1 MKTKNHLRTRIFQGV
16 TLVVLSAYAVTVI
29 YPLLWMIVSGF
40 KTNKEIFGDTWALP
54 ANWSLDNYKQAW
66 DIGVGTY
73 FVNSVI
79 VTVSAMVLTIFFAA
93 LIAFV
98 FARFQFPFKKFLFA
112 LVLGGM
118 MLSPEV
124 SLISL
129 YKMLQSMKL
138 YNTYFALIL
147 PYSAFRIPFSAFLMW
162 SYFKDLPLEIEESAY
177 LDGCSSFQMF
187 YKMIL
192 PMSKP
197 VVATAALLAAMTF
210 WNEFMFGL
218 VFIESSSLKTIPIGL
233 MNLRGTLTTEWA
245 IMLAG
250 LTISALPMIVV
261 FLVFQ
266 KQLVRGMTAG
276 GVKG

>member
-1 MKTKNHLRTRIFQGV
+1 MKDAKGKLLRGI
-16 TLVVLSAYAVTVI
+16 TLIVLSAYALTVI
-29 YPLLWMIVSGF
+29 YPLLWMLMSGF
-40 KTNKEIFGDTWALP
+40 KTNKEIFGNTWALP
-54 ANWSLDNYKQAW
+54 KKWSLENYITAW
-66 DIGVGTY
+66 DIGVGRY
-73 FVNSVI
+73 FFNSVV
-79 VTVSAMVLTIFFAA
+79 VTLIAMVLTILCAS

-98 FARFQFPFKKFLFA
+98 LARSNFRGKTVLFLF
-112 LVLGGM
+112 VLGGM

-129 YKMLQSMKL
+129 YKLLQGMGI
-138 YNTYFALIL
+138 YNTYWALII
-147 PYSAFRIPFSAFLMW
+147 PYTAFRIPFTAFLMW

-177 LDGCSSFQMF
+177 LDGCSVFQIF

-218 VFIESSSLKTIPIGL
+218 VFIESTALKTIPIGL
-233 MNLRGTLTTEWA
+233 MNLRGTLTTKWS

-250 LTISALPMIVV
+250 LSISALPMIIV

>member
-1 MKTKNHLRTRIFQGV
+1 MKDIKGKMLRGA
-16 TLVVLSAYAVTVI
+16 TLVVLSAYALTVI
-29 YPLLWMIVSGF
+29 YPLLWMLVSGF
-40 KTNKEIFGDTWALP
+40 KTNKEIFGNTWALP
-54 ANWSLDNYKQAW
+54 KNWSFDNYIAAW

-73 FVNSVI
+73 FANSVI
-79 VTVSAMVLTIFFAA
+79 VTVIAMLLTVVFAA

-98 FARFQFPFKKFLFA
+98 LARFEFRMKTFLFI

-129 YKMLQSMKL
+129 YKMMQGMGI
-138 YNTYFALIL
+138 YNTYWALII
-147 PYSAFRIPFSAFLMW
+147 PYTAFRIPFTTFLMW
-162 SYFKDLPLEIEESAY
+162 SYFKDLPIEIEESAY
-177 LDGCSSFQMF
+177 LDGCTTFQIF
-187 YKMIL
+187 TRMIL

-197 VVATAALLAAMTF
+197 VVATSALLAAMTF

-218 VFIESSSLKTIPIGL
+218 VFIESTALKTIPIGL
-233 MNLRGTLTTEWA
+233 MNLRGTLTTKWS

-261 FLVFQ
+261 FLIFQ

>member
-1 MKTKNHLRTRIFQGV
+1 
-16 TLVVLSAYAVTVI
+16 
-29 YPLLWMIVSGF
+29 
-40 KTNKEIFGDTWALP
+40 
-54 ANWSLDNYKQAW
+54 W

-73 FVNSVI
+73 FANSVI
-79 VTVSAMVLTIFFAA
+79 VTVIAMLMTVVFAA

-98 FARFQFPFKKFLFA
+98 LARFEFRMKTFLFI

-129 YKMLQSMKL
+129 YKMMQGMGI
-138 YNTYFALIL
+138 YNTYWALII
-147 PYSAFRIPFSAFLMW
+147 PYTAFRIPFTTFLMW
-162 SYFKDLPLEIEESAY
+162 SYFKDLPIEIEESAY
-177 LDGCSSFQMF
+177 LDGCTTFQIF
-187 YKMIL
+187 TRMIL

-197 VVATAALLAAMTF
+197 VVATSALLAAMTF

-218 VFIESSSLKTIPIGL
+218 VFIESTALKTIPIGL
-233 MNLRGTLTTEWA
+233 MNLRGTLTTKWS

-261 FLVFQ
+261 FLIFQ

>member
-1 MKTKNHLRTRIFQGV
+1 MKDFKGKALRGTI
-16 TLVVLSAYAVTVI
+16 LLVLSTYALTVI
-29 YPLLWMIVSGF
+29 YPLLWMLVSGF
-40 KTNKEIFGDTWALP
+40 KTNKEIFGNTWALP
-54 ANWSLDNYKQAW
+54 ASWSFDNYKTAW

-79 VTVSAMVLTIFFAA
+79 VTLVSMVFTVVFAA

-98 FARFQFPFKKFLFA
+98 LARFQFKGKTFLFL

-129 YKMLQSMKL
+129 YKMLQGMHI
-138 YNTYFALIL
+138 YNTYWALII
-147 PYSAFRIPFSAFLMW
+147 PYSAFRIPFTAFLMW
-162 SYFKDLPLEIEESAY
+162 SYFKDLPIEIEESAY
-177 LDGCSSFQMF
+177 LDGCSTFQIF
-187 YKMIL
+187 YRMIV

-197 VVATAALLAAMTF
+197 VVATSALLAAMTF

-218 VFIESSSLKTIPIGL
+218 VFIESTALKTIPIGL
-233 MNLRGTLTTEWA
+233 MNLRGTLTTKWS

-250 LTISALPMIVV
+250 LSISALPMIVV
-261 FLVFQ
+261 FLLFQ

>member
-1 MKTKNHLRTRIFQGV
+1 MKDLKGKLIRGTIVIF
-16 TLVVLSAYAVTVI
+16 LSGYAITVI

-40 KTNKEIFGDTWALP
+40 KTNKEIFTNTWALP
-54 ANWSLDNYKQAW
+54 KTWSLENYITAW
-66 DIGVGTY
+66 KIGVGTY
-73 FVNSVI
+73 FTNSVI
-79 VTVSAMVLTIFFAA
+79 VTVVSVILTILFSS

-98 FARFQFPFKKFLFA
+98 LARFEFRFKTAVFVA
-112 LVLGGM
+112 VLGGM

-129 YKMLQSMKL
+129 YKLLQGMGL
-138 YNTYFALIL
+138 YNTYWALIL
-147 PYSAFRIPFSAFLMW
+147 PYTAFRIPISAFLMW
-162 SYFKDLPLEIEESAY
+162 SYFKELPIEIEESAY
-177 LDGCSSFQMF
+177 LDGCSAFQIF

-197 VVATAALLAAMTF
+197 IVATTALLAAMTF

-218 VFIESSSLKTIPIGL
+218 VFIESSALKTIPLGL
-233 MNLRGTLTTEWA
+233 MNLRGTLTTKWSV
-245 IMLAG
+245 MLAG
-250 LTISALPMIVV
+250 LTISALPMIIV

>member
-1 MKTKNHLRTRIFQGV
+1 MKDLKGKLLRGI
-16 TLVVLSAYAVTVI
+16 TLIILSTYALTVI
-29 YPLLWMIVSGF
+29 YPLLWMLMSGF
-40 KTNKEIFGDTWALP
+40 KTNKEIFGNTWALP
-54 ANWSLDNYKQAW
+54 KKWSLENYITAW
-66 DIGVGTY
+66 NIGVGRY
-73 FVNSVI
+73 FFNSVV
-79 VTVSAMVLTIFFAA
+79 VTLIAMALTILCAS

-98 FARFQFPFKKFLFA
+98 LARFNFRGKTVLFLF
-112 LVLGGM
+112 VLGGM

-129 YKMLQSMKL
+129 YKLLQGMGI
-138 YNTYFALIL
+138 YNTYWALII
-147 PYSAFRIPFSAFLMW
+147 PYTAFRIPFTAFLMW

-177 LDGCSSFQMF
+177 LDGCSVFQIF

-197 VVATAALLAAMTF
+197 VVATGALLAAMTF

-218 VFIESSSLKTIPIGL
+218 VFIESTALKTIPIGL
-233 MNLRGTLTTEWA
+233 MNLRGTLTTKWS

-250 LTISALPMIVV
+250 LSISALPMIIV
-261 FLVFQ
+261 FLIFQ

>member
-1 MKTKNHLRTRIFQGV
+1 MKDIKGKMLRGG
-16 TLVVLSAYAVTVI
+16 TLVVLSAYALTVI
-29 YPLLWMIVSGF
+29 YPLFWMLVSGF
-40 KTNKEIFGDTWALP
+40 KTNKEIFGNTWALP
-54 ANWSLDNYKQAW
+54 KNWSLENYKTAW

-79 VTVSAMVLTIFFAA
+79 VTVIAMILTVVFAA

-98 FARFQFPFKKFLFA
+98 LARFEFRMKTFLFV

-129 YKMLQSMKL
+129 YKMLQGMGI
-138 YNTYFALIL
+138 YNTYWALII
-147 PYSAFRIPFSAFLMW
+147 PYSAFRIPFTTFLMW
-162 SYFKDLPLEIEESAY
+162 SYFKDLPIEIEESAY
-177 LDGCSSFQMF
+177 LDGCTTFQIF
-187 YKMIL
+187 LKMIL

-197 VVATAALLAAMTF
+197 VVATSALLAAMTF

-218 VFIESSSLKTIPIGL
+218 VFIESTALKTIPIGL
-233 MNLRGTLTTEWA
+233 MNLRGTLTTKWS

-250 LTISALPMIVV
+250 LSISALPMIVV
-261 FLVFQ
+261 FLIFQ

>member
-1 MKTKNHLRTRIFQGV
+1 MKDPKGKLIRGILLVFLCAY
-16 TLVVLSAYAVTVI
+16 TLTVI

-40 KTNKEIFGDTWALP
+40 KTNKEIFTNTWALP
-54 ANWSLDNYKQAW
+54 QSWSLSNYIDAW
-66 DIGVGTY
+66 NVGVGTY
-73 FVNSVI
+73 FKNSVI
-79 VTVSAMVLTIFFAA
+79 VTVIAVVLTIFFSA

-98 FARFQFPFKKFLFA
+98 LARFDFRFKTLLFVA
-112 LVLGGM
+112 VLGGM

-129 YKMLQSMKL
+129 YKLLQSLGL
-138 YNTYFALIL
+138 YNTYWALIL
-147 PYSAFRIPFSAFLMW
+147 PYTAFRIPFSTFLMW
-162 SYFKDLPLEIEESAY
+162 AYFKELPIEIEESAY
-177 LDGCSSFQMF
+177 MDGCTTFQLF
-187 YKMIL
+187 YKMIV

-197 VVATAALLAAMTF
+197 IVATTALLAAMNF

-218 VFIESSSLKTIPIGL
+218 VFIESSNLKTIPLGL
-233 MNLRGTLTTEWA
+233 MNLRGTLTTNWA
-245 IMLAG
+245 VMLAG
-250 LTISALPMIVV
+250 LTISALPMIIV

>member
-1 MKTKNHLRTRIFQGV
+1 MKDIKGKMLRGA
-16 TLVVLSAYAVTVI
+16 TLVVLSAYALTVI
-29 YPLLWMIVSGF
+29 YPLLWMLVSGF
-40 KTNKEIFGDTWALP
+40 KTNKEIFGNTWALP
-54 ANWSLDNYKQAW
+54 KNWSFDNYIAAW

-73 FVNSVI
+73 FANSVI
-79 VTVSAMVLTIFFAA
+79 VTVIAMLMTVVFAA

-98 FARFQFPFKKFLFA
+98 LARFEFRMKTFLFI

-129 YKMLQSMKL
+129 YKMMQGMGI
-138 YNTYFALIL
+138 YNTYWALII
-147 PYSAFRIPFSAFLMW
+147 PYTAFRIPFTTFLMW
-162 SYFKDLPLEIEESAY
+162 SYFKDLPIEIEESAY
-177 LDGCSSFQMF
+177 LDGCTTFQIF
-187 YKMIL
+187 TRMIL

-197 VVATAALLAAMTF
+197 VVATSALLAAMTF

-218 VFIESSSLKTIPIGL
+218 VFIESTALKTIPIGL
-233 MNLRGTLTTEWA
+233 MNLRGTLTTKWS

-261 FLVFQ
+261 FLIFQ
-266 KQLVRGMTAG
+266 KQLV
-276 GVKG
+276 

>member
-1 MKTKNHLRTRIFQGV
+1 MKDAKGK
-16 TLVVLSAYAVTVI
+16 LVRGILLLFLSLYAITVI

-40 KTNKEIFGDTWALP
+40 KTNKEIFGNTWALP
-54 ANWSLDNYKQAW
+54 KNWSLENYVTAW
-66 DIGVGTY
+66 NIGVGTY
-73 FVNSVI
+73 FINSVI
-79 VTVSAMVLTIFFAA
+79 VTVLSMLITIVGSAL
-93 LIAFV
+93 LAFV
-98 FARFQFPFKKFLFA
+98 LARFEFRFKSVLFMC
-112 LVLGGM
+112 VLGGM

-124 SLISL
+124 CLVSL
-129 YKMLQSMKL
+129 YKLLQNMGL
-138 YNTYFALIL
+138 YNTYWALIL

-162 SYFKDLPLEIEESAY
+162 SHFKELPREIEESAY
-177 LDGCSSFQMF
+177 MDGCTVFQIF

-197 VVATAALLAAMTF
+197 IIATTALLAAMTF

-218 VFIESSSLKTIPIGL
+218 VFIESSALKTIPLGL
-233 MNLRGTLTTEWA
+233 MNLRGTLTTKWS

-250 LTISALPMIVV
+250 LTISALPMIIV
-261 FLVFQ
+261 FLLFQ

>member
-1 MKTKNHLRTRIFQGV
+1 MKDLRGKALRGGI
-16 TLVVLSAYAVTVI
+16 LIVLCAYAITVI
-29 YPLLWMIVSGF
+29 YPLLWMLLSAF
-40 KTNKEIFGDTWALP
+40 KNNKEIFGNTWALP
-54 ANWSLDNYKQAW
+54 SSWSLDNYVQAW
-66 DIGVGTY
+66 NIGVGTY
-73 FVNSVI
+73 FLNSVI
-79 VTVSAMVLTIFFAA
+79 VTVVSVVLTVVCAA

-98 FARFQFPFKKFLFA
+98 LARFEFRGKTFLFI

-129 YKMLQSMKL
+129 YKMLHGMGI
-138 YNTYFALIL
+138 YNTYWALII

-162 SYFKDLPLEIEESAY
+162 SYFKELPLEIEESAY
-177 LDGCSSFQMF
+177 LDGCNTFQIF
-187 YKMIL
+187 TRMIV

-197 VVATAALLAAMTF
+197 VVATTALLAAMTF

-218 VFIESSSLKTIPIGL
+218 VFIESTALKTIPIGL
-233 MNLRGTLTTEWA
+233 MNLRGTLTTKWS

-250 LTISALPMIVV
+250 LSISALPMIIV
-261 FLVFQ
+261 FLIFQ